1 MARNLYPKNKKA
13 RRIGKDLELTTSV
26 LKLQKKL
33 GIPPGQHGRKG
44 RRRVSDYAKRL
55 MEKQRVK
62 WIYGVLERQF
72 HKYYVKALKNK
83 GSTGEELLR
92 LLERR
97 LDNVLYRLSLV
108 PTRAMARQLVTHG
121 HVLVNNKKMTIP
133 SYLTRINDVVTLTDK
148 TLKIPH
154 LIPFVTN
161 KKPYVAKWLSRKAAV
176 GKIVRMPD
184 RNDIDA
190 DINEQL
196 IVELYSK

>member
-1 MARNLYPKNKKA
+1 MARDLRPKNKKA

-33 GIPPGQHGRKG
+33 GIPPGHHGRKG

-62 WIYGVLERQF
+62 WTYGVLERQF
-72 HKYYVKALKNK
+72 HNYFIKALKHK
-83 GSTGEELLR
+83 GTTGEELLR

-108 PTRAMARQLVTHG
+108 PTRTMARQLVTHG
-121 HVLVNNKKMTIP
+121 HVLVNNKKMSIP
-133 SYLTRINDVVTLTDK
+133 SYQTKIDDIITLTGK
-148 TLKIPH
+148 SMKIPH
-154 LIPFVTN
+154 LIPFLTN
-161 KKPYVAKWLSRKAAV
+161 KKPSVPHWLSRKAAV
-176 GKIVRMPD
+176 GKVESFPERT
-184 RNDIDA
+184 DIDA

-196 IVELYSK
+196 IVELYS